1 MKEKMYQSL
10 IELTNSLPVSEL
22 LMKFSKSKIS
32 RFAIPSYVK
41 HYKINTDEIEGDI
54 KSYSSLHHFFTRK
67 LKADARHFEVDEN
80 TILSPVDGVIEQ
92 LGDISMQNNIVVKN
106 QTYSI
111 KGMIGNERAFHKYVG
126 GKFIVLYLSP
136 SDYHRIHSPI
146 KGKIVNQYSLG
157 TASYPVNETGLSFG
171 KTPLTTNYR
180 VVSEMKHSEGDHVAI
195 VKVGAMFVN
204 SIELTQTSKFLNKG
218 EELAYFSFGSTV
230 VLLFEKGSVEFPEE
244 LYDKHQIKA
253 GEVLALKN

>member
-10 IELTNSLPVSEL
+10 IELTNSLPLSKL
-22 LMKFSKSKIS
+22 LMKFSRSKIS

-41 HYKINTDEIEGDI
+41 HYEINTEEIEGDL
-54 KSYSSLHHFFTRK
+54 KSFTSLHHFFTRR
-67 LKADARHFEVDEN
+67 LKPEARHFESDEK
-80 TILSPVDGVIEQ
+80 TIISPVDGAIEQ
-92 LGDISMQNNIVVKN
+92 LGDISLQNNIVVKN

-111 KGMIGNERAFHKYVG
+111 KGMIGNERTFNKYIG

-157 TASYPVNETGLSFG
+157 TASYPVNEAGLSFG
-171 KTPLTTNYR
+171 KTPLTTNHR
-180 VVSEMKHSEGDHVAI
+180 VVSEMKHTEGDHIAI

-204 SIELTQTSKFLNKG
+204 SIEITQASKFLSKG

-230 VLLFEKGSVEFPEE
+230 VLLFEKNSIVFPEE
-244 LYDKHQIKA
+244 LYDKHKIKA
-253 GEVLALKN
+253 GEVLALKK